1 MDTNTPGGA
10 ESRAT
15 AVEDANHSPA
25 QTRITAR
32 RPRTVIMSA
41 GPSRVQSQA
50 RVLAHLLKM
59 AEAHLAAR
67 AVCQAAAIYFEI
79 LEEHSGTQEASRAQ
93 ERLLEI
99 AGEYEKA
106 GRFHQARSIYERML

>member
-1 MDTNTPGGA
+1 MDTDTPGGA

-15 AVEDANHSPA
+15 AVEDASHSQA
-25 QTRITAR
+25 QATITAT

-41 GPSRVQSQA
+41 GPSRTQS

-59 AEAHLAAR
+59 ADGYLAAR
-67 AVCQAAAIYFEI
+67 AVFEK
-79 LEEHSGTQEASRAQ
+79 HGGTQEAGRAH

-99 AGEYEKA
+99 ADHYEKA
-106 GRFHQARSIYERML
+106 GEFHQARSIYERML

>member
-1 MDTNTPGGA
+1 MDTDTPGGA

-25 QTRITAR
+25 QATITAT

-59 AEAHLAAR
+59 ADGYLAAH
-67 AVCQAAAIYFEI
+67 AVRQAVAIYFEV
-79 LEEHSGTQEASRAQ
+79 LEEYGGTQEAGRAH

-99 AGEYEKA
+99 ADRHEKA
-106 GRFHQARSIYERML
+106 GEFHQARSIYERML

>member
-1 MDTNTPGGA
+1 MNTDTPGGA

-15 AVEDANHSPA
+15 AVEDAGHSQA
-25 QTRITAR
+25 RATITDT

-41 GPSRVQSQA
+41 GPSRTQS

-59 AEAHLAAR
+59 ADGYLAAR
-67 AVCQAAAIYFEI
+67 AVHQAMAIYFEVF
-79 LEEHSGTQEASRAQ
+79 EKHGGAQEAGRAH

-99 AGEYEKA
+99 AGDYEKA
-106 GRFHQARSIYERML
+106 GEFHQARSIYGRML

>member
-1 MDTNTPGGA
+1 MNTDTPGGA

-25 QTRITAR
+25 RGTIADT

-41 GPSRVQSQA
+41 GPSRTPA
-50 RVLAHLLKM
+50 GVLAHLLKM
-59 AEAHLAAR
+59 ADGYLAAH
-67 AVCQAAAIYFEI
+67 AVHQALAIYFEV
-79 LEEHSGTQEASRAQ
+79 LEEHGGTQEAGRAH

-99 AGEYEKA
+99 ADDYEKA
-106 GRFHQARSIYERML
+106 GEFHQARSIYERML

>member
-15 AVEDANHSPA
+15 TVKDANHSQDRA
-25 QTRITAR
+25 TITAT

-41 GPSRVQSQA
+41 GPSRTPA

-59 AEAHLAAR
+59 ADGYLAAR
-67 AVCQAAAIYFEI
+67 ATHQALAIYFEVF
-79 LEEHSGTQEASRAQ
+79 EKHGGTQEAGRAH

-99 AGEYEKA
+99 AGDYEKA
-106 GRFHQARSIYERML
+106 GEFHQARSIYERML

>member
-15 AVEDANHSPA
+15 AVEDAGHRQA
-25 QTRITAR
+25 QATITAT
-32 RPRTVIMSA
+32 RPRNVIMSA
-41 GPSRVQSQA
+41 GPSRTPS

-59 AEAHLAAR
+59 ADGYLAAR
-67 AVCQAAAIYFEI
+67 AVYQAMAIYFEV
-79 LEEHSGTQEASRAQ
+79 LEKHGGTQEAGRAH

-99 AGEYEKA
+99 ADDYEKA
-106 GRFHQARSIYERML
+106 GEFHQARSIYERML